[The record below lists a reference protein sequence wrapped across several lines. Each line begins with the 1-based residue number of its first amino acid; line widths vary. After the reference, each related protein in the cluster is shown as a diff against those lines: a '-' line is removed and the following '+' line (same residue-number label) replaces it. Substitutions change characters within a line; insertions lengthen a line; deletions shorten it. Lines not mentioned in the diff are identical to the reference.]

1 MLGFLKNDS
10 PAAAATRLTGER
22 VYLRP
27 PCPGDWRPWAEL
39 RTASRAFLQPWEP
52 RWADGALTSAAFRR
66 RLRRQARESRED
78 TGYSF
83 FVFLREDDVHVGG
96 VNFSEIQRGV
106 AMSCTL
112 GYWIG
117 ARYARQGLMTE
128 AVGCVLPFAFET
140 LGLNRVE
147 AACLPTNTAS
157 ERLLRTLG
165 FRQEGFARDYLRING
180 EWRDHLLFAMRASD
194 NIKRSRGKG

>member
-1 MLGFLKNDS
+1 MLGFLKSDP
-10 PAAAATRLTGER
+10 PAAAAARLTGER

-27 PCPGDWRPWAEL
+27 PRSRDWRAWAEL
-39 RTASRAFLQPWEP
+39 RAASRTFLQPWEP

-66 RLRRQARESRED
+66 RIRRQARESRED

-83 FVFLREDDVHVGG
+83 FVFLREGDVHVGG
-96 VNFSEIQRGV
+96 VNLSDVQRSV

-117 ARYARQGLMTE
+117 APYARQGLMTE

-194 NIKRSRGKG
+194 YLKGSRR

>member
-1 MLGFLKNDS
+1 MLGFLKSDPS
-10 PAAAATRLTGER
+10 AAAATRLTGER

-27 PCPGDWRPWAEL
+27 PCPGDWRAWAEL
-39 RTASRAFLQPWEP
+39 RAASRTFLQPWEP

-78 TGYSF
+78 TGYSY
-83 FVFLREDDVHVGG
+83 FVFLREDDVHVGS
-96 VNFSEIQRGV
+96 VNLSDVQRSV

-117 ARYARQGLMTE
+117 APHARQGLMTE

-165 FRQEGFARDYLRING
+165 FCQEGFARDYLRING
-180 EWRDHLLFAMRASD
+180 EWRDHLLFAMPASD
-194 NIKRSRGKG
+194 YLKGSRR